1 MRTLTLL
8 LSVFLVSLGQSTIAF
23 ADAETRIQVAAEEGA
38 APAPASTLRT
48 CSANSADR
56 SQTCNVTCPEG
67 KTATCT
73 GGAQGAAGSDV
84 DCTCK

>member
-8 LSVFLVSLGQSTIAF
+8 LSLCLIAVNSSTLPAAEMQSTF
-23 ADAETRIQVAAEEGA
+23 KVAADDAATKAA
-38 APAPASTLRT
+38 APSLRI

-56 SQTCNVTCPEG
+56 SQSCNVTCPEG

-73 GGAQGAAGSDV
+73 GGAQGAPDV

>member
-1 MRTLTLL
+1 MRTVTLI
-8 LSVFLVSLGQSTIAF
+8 FSLCFIAF
-23 ADAETRIQVAAEEGA
+23 NCSAPSAADTQDHIRVAAEDATKAA
-38 APAPASTLRT
+38 APSLRT

-56 SQTCNVTCPEG
+56 TQSCNVTCPEG

-73 GGAQGAAGSDV
+73 GGAQGAPDV

>member
-1 MRTLTLL
+1 MRTLTMLVFSL
-8 LSVFLVSLGQSTIAF
+8 CLMNSPTLSA
-23 ADAETRIQVAAEEGA
+23 ADAQGRIQIAAEDA
-38 APAPASTLRT
+38 ATVTAPSLRT

-67 KTATCT
+67 KSATCT
-73 GGAQGAAGSDV
+73 GGAQGATGSDV